1 MAGRLTEEE
10 FRQALSLM
18 RVGKQTQMIAHGV
31 LVEGRPQTEF
41 VKSTGL
47 SKGAVS
53 QAVNRVYEAAL
64 KARKSSGVPPGYKL
78 LNNVL
83 LPEAQAF
90 QVELWAKQTAEKL
103 KRGK

>member
-10 FRQALSLM
+10 FKRALLLV
-18 RVGKQTQMIAHGV
+18 RVGKQTQEIAHGV

-41 VKSTGL
+41 VRATGL
-47 SKGAVS
+47 TKGAVS

-64 KARKSSGVPPGYKL
+64 KARKSSGVPPGYKI

-83 LPEAQAF
+83 LPEAQAY
-90 QVELWAKQTAEKL
+90 QVEVWAKQAAQKL
-103 KRGK
+103 KRDK